1 MLLFLGRIIQLLLSP
16 EHGWE
21 DISAAGE
28 RAEDIQRRRYL
39 PLVCVVAL
47 SQLVRLFYEP
57 QLGVFSALA
66 AVVAVGGA
74 YLASLFI
81 AKMVMAYTIRLWV
94 DEAADVER
102 IHVVVL
108 YTLGITAFYRL
119 IYNLIPTPMMLLKLL
134 PLLSLLVILRAT
146 DFLGVSPDKGLRLI
160 GLGFLAVIV
169 LPYWITCL
177 FMMFI

>member
-1 MLLFLGRIIQLLLSP
+1 MFTFLGRIIQLLLSP

-21 DISAAGE
+21 DISAAAE
-28 RAEDIQRRRYL
+28 RAEDIQRKRFL
-39 PLVCVVAL
+39 PLIWVVAL

-74 YLASLFI
+74 YLASLLI
-81 AKMVMAYTIRLWV
+81 AKMVMNFAVCKWI
-94 DEAADVER
+94 DCDVNVEK

-108 YTLGITAFYRL
+108 YTLGLTAFYRL
-119 IYNLIPTPMMLLKLL
+119 IYNLIPAPMMLLKLL

-146 DFLGVSPDKGLRLI
+146 KFLGVPSEMGLRLM
-160 GLGFLAVIV
+160 GQGFLAVIV
-169 LPYWITCL
+169 IPFLITYL

>member
-1 MLLFLGRIIQLLLSP
+1 MLIFLGRIIQLLLSP

-21 DISAAGE
+21 DISAAAE

-47 SQLVRLFYEP
+47 SQLVRLFFEP

-81 AKMVMAYTIRLWV
+81 AKMVMTFAVRKWV
-94 DEAADVER
+94 DEAIDVEKV
-102 IHVVVL
+102 HVVVL
-108 YTLGITAFYRL
+108 YTLGLAAFYRL

-146 DFLGVSPDKGLRLI
+146 RYLGVPSEMGLRI
-160 GLGFLAVIV
+160 MGQGFLLVIV
-169 LPYWITCL
+169 LPTVITYL

>member
-1 MLLFLGRIIQLLLSP
+1 MLIFLGRIIQLLLSP

-21 DISAAGE
+21 DISAAAE

-47 SQLVRLFYEP
+47 SQLVRLFFEP

-81 AKMVMAYTIRLWV
+81 AKMVMTFAVRRWV
-94 DEAADVER
+94 DEAVDVER

-108 YTLGITAFYRL
+108 YT
-119 IYNLIPTPMMLLKLL
+119 
-134 PLLSLLVILRAT
+134 
-146 DFLGVSPDKGLRLI
+146 
-160 GLGFLAVIV
+160 
-169 LPYWITCL
+169 
-177 FMMFI
+177 